1 MQRYWE
7 CEMFPD
13 EDELT
18 YEDYQTSKNKVVQIG
33 GNHYVKEIQPWDAMQ
48 SWMTSMEFKGFLRG
62 NVIKYVACYKDK
74 NGVEDLEKAMHY
86 LDKLI
91 QEEERE

>member
-1 MQRYWE
+1 MQHYWE
-7 CEMFPD
+7 YDMFPD
-13 EDELT
+13 DDELT
-18 YEDYQTSKNKVVQIG
+18 YDDYQTARKVVQIG
-33 GNHYVKEIQPWDAMQ
+33 GNHYVQDIQPWDAMQ

-62 NVIKYVACYKDK
+62 NVIKYVARYKDK

>member
-1 MQRYWE
+1 
-7 CEMFPD
+7 MFPD
-13 EDELT
+13 EDDLS
-18 YEDYQTSKNKVVQIG
+18 YDDYNTSKKVVQIG

-48 SWMTSMEFKGFLRG
+48 AWMTSMEFKGFLRG
-62 NVIKYVACYKDK
+62 NVIKYVARYKDK

>member
-1 MQRYWE
+1 MQHYWE
-7 CEMFPD
+7 YDMFPD
-13 EDELT
+13 DDELT
-18 YEDYQTSKNKVVQIG
+18 YDDYNTARKVVQIG

-62 NVIKYVACYKDK
+62 NVIKYVARYKDK